1 MLRKMGVARNLA
13 PECPS
18 ELDLD
23 RLYFGELGDHPLR
36 SHVDACE
43 QCKTRLSEREQPL
56 PVEMR
61 ARMLAEIH
69 RGVVERQ
76 QSDRLLDKMLRWLRP
91 VRHFALVAATAA
103 AVFMLMP
110 QDKAET
116 VTSKGG
122 LGLVVYRERGG
133 DVDKTLS
140 GEQFQ
145 PGDRLRFEVELPQ
158 PGQLMIVGVEADGD
172 TFPCYTSESER
183 SIIQTETVKQVLP
196 GAVELDDSRGK
207 EQLHAILCRTP
218 FSFDEVRVE
227 EGRVVSPPDCM
238 TTPFIMDK
246 EM

>member
-1 MLRKMGVARNLA
+1 
-13 PECPS
+13 
-18 ELDLD
+18 
-23 RLYFGELGDHPLR
+23 
-36 SHVDACE
+36 
-43 QCKTRLSEREQPL
+43 
-56 PVEMR
+56 
-61 ARMLAEIH
+61 MLAEIH

-76 QSDRLLDKMLRWLRP
+76 RSDRWLDRVIALCAP
-91 VRHFALVAATAA
+91 VRHLAVVAATAA
-103 AVFMLMP
+103 AVFLIIP
-110 QDKAET
+110 RDRTDA

-122 LGLVVYRERGG
+122 IGLTVYRERGG

-183 SIIQTETVKQVLP
+183 SVIQVETTKQVLP

-218 FSFDEVRVE
+218 FSFDDVQVE
-227 EGRVVSPPDCM
+227 EGRVISPPDCM
-238 TTPFIMDK
+238 STPFILDK
-246 EM
+246 ETE

>member
-1 MLRKMGVARNLA
+1 VAERQGG
-13 PECPS
+13 ERW
-18 ELDLD
+18 LD
-23 RLYFGELGDHPLR
+23 RILGMF
-36 SHVDACE
+36 A
-43 QCKTRLSEREQPL
+43 
-56 PVEMR
+56 
-61 ARMLAEIH
+61 
-69 RGVVERQ
+69 
-76 QSDRLLDKMLRWLRP
+76 P
-91 VRHFALVAATAA
+91 VRHIAIVAATAA
-103 AVFMLMP
+103 AVFILVP
-110 QDKAET
+110 RPEV

-145 PGDRLRFEVELPQ
+145 PGDRLRFEVELPR

-183 SIIQTETVKQVLP
+183 SVIQVETTKQVLP

-218 FSFDEVRVE
+218 FSFDDVRVE

-238 TTPFIMDK
+238 STPFILDK
-246 EM
+246 EIE